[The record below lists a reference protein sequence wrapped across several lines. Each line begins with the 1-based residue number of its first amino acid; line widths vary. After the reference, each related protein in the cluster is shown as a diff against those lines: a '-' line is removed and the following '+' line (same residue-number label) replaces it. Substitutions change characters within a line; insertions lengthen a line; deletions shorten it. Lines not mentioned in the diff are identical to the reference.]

1 MLELVRLA
9 LRRATTAYDSEIQ
22 LLIDDCMA
30 ELEGLGVLRDRT
42 APLDPQIQTAI
53 ICYCKWKFGDNPDA
67 DRWEKIYRDKVE
79 KLQSMTGYG
88 LQEGD
93 AWTGPM

>member
-30 ELEGLGVLRDRT
+30 ELEGLGVLRDWT

-67 DRWEKIYRDKVE
+67 DRWERIYRDKVE

-93 AWTGPM
+93 AWTDLM

>member
-9 LRRATTAYDSEIQ
+9 LRRTTQAFDTEIQ
-22 LLIDDCMA
+22 LLIDDCLQ
-30 ELEGLGVLRDRT
+30 ELCGLGIILDPS
-42 APLDPQIQTAI
+42 ADLDPQVQTAV

-67 DRWEKIYRDKVE
+67 DRWEKIYTDKVE

-88 LQEGD
+88 LR
-93 AWTGPM
+93 